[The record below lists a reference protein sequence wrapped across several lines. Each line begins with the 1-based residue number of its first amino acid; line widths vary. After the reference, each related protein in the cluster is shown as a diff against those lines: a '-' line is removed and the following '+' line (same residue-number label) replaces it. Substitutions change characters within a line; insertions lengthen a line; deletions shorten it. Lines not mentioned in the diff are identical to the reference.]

1 MWLEFII
8 VFIAGCAL
16 GSRITNVWNQMTFR
30 EILKELGVTETQM
43 RDLAVKN
50 GIKVDEEQPNT
61 DGLPVLE
68 VKIEKHGDQLFA
80 FRKDNDQFLG
90 QGTDRDA
97 LIDRLTQNLNNVRVI
112 IDKEDG
118 ADLLKS

>member
-1 MWLEFII
+1 MWLELII
-8 VFIAGCAL
+8 VFML
-16 GSRITNVWNQMTFR
+16 GWFVGAKVTNIWNQVTFR
-30 EILKELGVTETQM
+30 EILKDLGVTETQM
-43 RDLAVKN
+43 KELAQKN
-50 GIKVDEEQPNT
+50 GIPVDDDSAKQE
-61 DGLPVLE
+61 LPVIE